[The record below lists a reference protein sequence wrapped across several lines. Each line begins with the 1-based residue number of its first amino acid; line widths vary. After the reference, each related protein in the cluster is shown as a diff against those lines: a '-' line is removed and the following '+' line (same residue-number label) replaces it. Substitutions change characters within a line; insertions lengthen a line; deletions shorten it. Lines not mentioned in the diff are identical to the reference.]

1 MTEDLLIRHAAP
13 TLAGLKTANLVN
25 CRCDNADDLL
35 SALSSLNRRLGS
47 KGVRVMPLRV
57 WDGRALVY
65 IYRPQRLQADLKG
78 DHAGRLLES
87 RGYSCGTPGRCMMQ
101 LMERLSSGGEFP
113 HEIGLFLGYPPEDV
127 EGFIRNKAECSK
139 CCGHWKVY
147 GDEHRARD
155 LFNRYNQCTQVYCAQ
170 WMAGKSLEDLTVQI
184 GQTNKMRRS
193 IA

>member
-25 CRCDNADDLL
+25 CRCDSVDKLFR
-35 SALSSLNRRLGS
+35 ALSSLNRRLGS

-78 DHAGRLLES
+78 DHAGKLLES

-101 LMERLSSGGEFP
+101 LMERLSSGGGVP
-113 HEIGLFLGYPPEDV
+113 
-127 EGFIRNKAECSK
+127 S
-139 CCGHWKVY
+139 
-147 GDEHRARD
+147 
-155 LFNRYNQCTQVYCAQ
+155 
-170 WMAGKSLEDLTVQI
+170 
-184 GQTNKMRRS
+184 
-193 IA
+193 

>member
-1 MTEDLLIRHAAP
+1 MEERLFIFTA
-13 TLAGLKTANLVN
+13 LKG
-25 CRCDNADDLL
+25 CR
-35 SALSSLNRRLGS
+35 RIS
-47 KGVRVMPLRV
+47 KGITRAGCLR
-57 WDGRALVY
+57 
-65 IYRPQRLQADLKG
+65 
-78 DHAGRLLES
+78 
-87 RGYSCGTPGRCMMQ
+87 RGYNRGTPGRCMMQ

-113 HEIGLFLGYPPEDV
+113 REIGLFLGYPPEDV

-155 LFNRYNQCTQVYCAQ
+155 LFNRYNQCTQAYCAQ

-184 GQTNKMRRS
+184 GQTDKMRRT

>member
-1 MTEDLLIRHAAP
+1 MAKQKNAFPPVTREEMRARNIEQLDFVFVSGDAYIDHPSFGAAII
-13 TLAGLKTANLVN
+13 T
-25 CRCDNADDLL
+25 
-35 SALSSLNRRLGS
+35 
-47 KGVRVMPLRV
+47 
-57 WDGRALVY
+57 
-65 IYRPQRLQADLKG
+65 
-78 DHAGRLLES
+78 RLLES

-155 LFNRYNQCTQVYCAQ
+155 LFNRYNQCTQAYCAQ

-184 GQTNKMRRS
+184 GQTDKMRRT